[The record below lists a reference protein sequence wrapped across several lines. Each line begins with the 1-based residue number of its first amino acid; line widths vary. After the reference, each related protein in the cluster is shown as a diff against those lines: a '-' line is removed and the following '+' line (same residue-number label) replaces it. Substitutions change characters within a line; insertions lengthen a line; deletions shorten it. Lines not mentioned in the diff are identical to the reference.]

1 MKESIRE
8 ILEVL
13 EKAGFL
19 PEGRQ
24 PIENVIFLKNSKD
37 NWDFVIDQK
46 TTLKL
51 VHDTLQDN
59 EKLKRMNE
67 DARRM
72 KLRK

>member
-67 DARRM
+67 DAHRM